1 MVEFCVNLL
10 SWNFAELTYSLS
22 WVFSFGRFLEISYI
36 ANHVILKRNNYISF
50 CQYYLPFI
58 SFSCLTLVSTTVLNC
73 RYDKNYVLK
82 FGCKA
87 KRLGYDCHWKKEFV
101 MLIDPKRRGSY
112 YAMDGVTWVSTKVL
126 VGRKMGVRALAVVTA
141 GRNR

>member
-1 MVEFCVNLL
+1 
-10 SWNFAELTYSLS
+10 
-22 WVFSFGRFLEISYI
+22 
-36 ANHVILKRNNYISF
+36 
-50 CQYYLPFI
+50 
-58 SFSCLTLVSTTVLNC
+58 
-73 RYDKNYVLK
+73 
-82 FGCKA
+82 
-87 KRLGYDCHWKKEFV
+87 